1 MTTMSFNDAWE
12 VAVEPT
18 QPDTY
23 EASAQRMISSGQGW
37 LFEGSVGRGLM
48 DLIEAGVCVL
58 GATGNLDYWGNYI
71 PSRYEVKPGTTG
83 SIEYA
88 NAQRAERGDDFLTE
102 EGVAEVEARS

>member
-23 EASAQRMISSGQGW
+23 EASAQRMISNGQGW

-48 DLIEAGVCVL
+48 GLIESGVCVL
-58 GATGNLDYWGNYI
+58 GPVATRDYWGSRI
-71 PSRYEVKPGTTG
+71 PSRYDVVPGTTG

-88 NAQRAERGDDFLTE
+88 NAQREERGDDLLTE